1 MGCWCEIRE
10 RFPAIIFLLALLSAF
25 PPLATDMYLPALPL
39 LQRELQAPAVT
50 INLTLVTFFLT
61 YCIFLLIYGPLS
73 DRYGRR
79 PPLLVGVG
87 LFIVACLTCAL
98 SQSAGMMIL
107 GRVLQGAGA
116 AAASAIVFAISK
128 DRFAGM
134 QRQRVFIQI
143 GVIVA
148 TAPMIAPILG
158 GWIIKLFSWHWIF
171 VLQMVLGGIAFAG
184 VWMMDESLKPGA
196 VPAFRDVASS
206 YLRLLRNRRYF
217 SLLLTLSYTCV
228 PVFAFIGSSS
238 EIYITTYG
246 YNEQQYGYF
255 FGFNALAFVLAP
267 LAFTRLVRRF
277 PITRLMP
284 LAFIGMLLTSLML
297 LCPWLG
303 EPWRLTLPMFGLT
316 FCFSFCR
323 PAGNNLI
330 LEQVDRDAGAASS
343 LMVFFYFTIGALAM
357 WFLSFGWSDKVMML
371 GGMGVVS
378 VCCTLVSWQMV
389 KGRIRTEAVGQGS
402 EVGGC

>member
-1 MGCWCEIRE
+1 MGCCDAIRD
-10 RFPAIIFLLALLSAF
+10 RFPPIIFLLALLSAF

-39 LQRELQAPAVT
+39 LQRELHAPAVT

-79 PPLLVGVG
+79 PPLLAGVG

-98 SQSAGMMIL
+98 AQSAGMMIF

-128 DRFAGM
+128 DRFTGV

-148 TAPMIAPILG
+148 TAPMVAPILG
-158 GWIIKLFSWHWIF
+158 GWIIKLASWHWIF
-171 VLQMVLGGIAFAG
+171 AVQTLLGIIAFAG
-184 VWMMDESLKPGA
+184 VWRMEESLTPQSP
-196 VPAFRDVASS
+196 PAFREVATS

-217 SLLLTLSYTCV
+217 SLLVTLSYTCV
-228 PVFAFIGSSS
+228 PVFAFIGSSA
-238 EIYITTYG
+238 EIYINQYG
-246 YNEQQYGYF
+246 YSEQQYGYF

-267 LAFTRLVRRF
+267 LAFTRMVRRF
-277 PITRLMP
+277 PLIRLMP
-284 LAFIGMLLTSLML
+284 LAFIGMLLCALLL
-297 LCPWLG
+297 LCPWVG
-303 EPWRLTLPMFGLT
+303 EPWRLSLPMFGLT

-330 LEQVDRDAGAASS
+330 LEQVERDAGAASS
-343 LMVFFYFTIGALAM
+343 LMVFFYFMIGALAM
-357 WFLSFGWSDKVMML
+357 WFLSFAWPDKVVML
-371 GGMGVVS
+371 GWMGVVA
-378 VCCTLVSWQMV
+378 VCCTLISWQMV
-389 KGRIRTEAVGQGS
+389 KGRIRTEVAEQERGES
-402 EVGGC
+402 DR

>member
-1 MGCWCEIRE
+1 MGCCEEIRE
-10 RFPAIIFLLALLSAF
+10 RFSPIIFLLALLSAF

-39 LQRELQAPAVT
+39 LQHELQAPAVT
-50 INLTLVTFFLT
+50 INLTLVTFFLS

-128 DRFAGM
+128 DRFTGV

-196 VPAFRDVASS
+196 VPAVRDVASS

-238 EIYITTYG
+238 EIYISHYG

-267 LAFTRLVRRF
+267 LAFTRMVRRF
-277 PITRLMP
+277 SITRLMP

-330 LEQVDRDAGAASS
+330 LEQVDQDAGAASS

-378 VCCTLVSWQMV
+378 VCCTLVSWQLV
-389 KGRIRTEAVGQGS
+389 KGRIRAVETEQGR
-402 EVGGC
+402 EVGGA

>member
-1 MGCWCEIRE
+1 MGCCNEIRE
-10 RFPAIIFLLALLSAF
+10 RFPPIIFLLALLSAF

-50 INLTLVTFFLT
+50 INLTLVTFFLS

-98 SQSAGMMIL
+98 SQGAGMMIL

-128 DRFAGM
+128 DRFTGV

-196 VPAFRDVASS
+196 VPAVRDVASS

-238 EIYITTYG
+238 EIYISHYG

-267 LAFTRLVRRF
+267 LAFTRMVRRF
-277 PITRLMP
+277 SITRLMP

-389 KGRIRTEAVGQGS
+389 KGRIRTVAVGQGR
-402 EVGGC
+402 EEGGC